1 MMMGKRVLSGCSG
14 RPKCPR
20 MGSYT
25 ISNPGGQSTQTS
37 MTVSGCISAVKK
49 VTIPF
54 TWKAECLVKR
64 WHILKKVIECDSVN
78 SNIPGAVG
86 INKYDLSTVSNPTN
100 VTAVSQ
106 ESIQCC
112 FM

>member
-1 MMMGKRVLSGCSG
+1 
-14 RPKCPR
+14 
-20 MGSYT
+20 MGSDT

-37 MTVSGCISAVKK
+37 RTASDAMTDISAVKK

-54 TWKAECLVKR
+54 TWKPECLEKR
-64 WHILKKVIECDSVN
+64 WHILKKVIECASVN
-78 SNIPGAVG
+78 SDIPGAVG

-100 VTAVSQ
+100 VTVVSQ

-112 FM
+112 FMRSC